1 MKLLRELT
9 TGFVGLTDTPNFDFI
24 PELVELYP
32 EAKVV
37 LVTRDPDRWWTSIGG
52 NLKYAFPWYL
62 PILTAPMP
70 QLRWFPSIAAHWQ
83 RIAKVEMGKARGPG
97 TPLSL
102 GSSRSLFK
110 RISFLYYLN

>member
-9 TGFVGLTDTPNFDFI
+9 AGFVGVTDAPNFDFI

-32 EAKVV
+32 AAKVI
-37 LVTRDPDRWWTSIGG
+37 LVTREPERWWKSIGG

-70 QLRWFPSIAAHWQ
+70 GLRWFPSIAAHWQ
-83 RIAKVEMGKARGPG
+83 RIAKKEMDKARGPG
-97 TPLSL
+97 TPLSP
-102 GSSRSLFK
+102 GSLD
-110 RISFLYYLN
+110 YYS